1 MGGRVAVT
9 GATGFLGGHVC
20 AALEQAGYLP
30 TPIPRAVRQEPGLLG
45 QWLEA
50 ARPMAVI
57 HTAGLTDVRQCLAEP
72 LQAVEVNV
80 LQTAR
85 LLDAV
90 RVMGQGDRPIPM
102 VYVATDKSF
111 GDQINCGLETPFQP
125 KFPYDMSKACEDML
139 VESYRQTY
147 ELTVATV
154 RFPNL
159 YGEGDPNQARLLPSL
174 CSAAASGGEFIVR
187 TNLTGSTRQ
196 YIYVKDTANIIV
208 TTLKQQ
214 LAGEKV
220 WPISHFAPNVV
231 KSVGDVI
238 ADLEALSGR
247 KLSVKVI
254 NQSGETSHLSLKDQ
268 NGLGF
273 AYTDWTVGL
282 RATWNSYQ

>member
-20 AALEQAGYLP
+20 TALEQAGYLP

-45 QWLEA
+45 QWLEHA
-50 ARPMAVI
+50 QPTAVV

-147 ELTVATV
+147 ELAVATV

-174 CSAAASGGEFIVR
+174 CNAAASGGEFIVR

-196 YIYVKDTANIIV
+196 YIYVQDAANIIV
-208 TTLKQQ
+208 KTLKQQ
-214 LAGEKV
+214 WAGEKV

-247 KLSVKVI
+247 KLSVKVL
-254 NQSGETSHLSLKDQ
+254 NQSGETSHLSLRDQ

-273 AYTDWTVGL
+273 AYTDWRLGL